1 MKFFKKSYCRKNKAN
16 IIIEVTLM
24 LHKLFQNGNKSYFF
38 GEMFKIR
45 LQFMFNVE
53 KQE

>member
-1 MKFFKKSYCRKNKAN
+1 MKFFKKSYCRKKAN
-16 IIIEVTLM
+16 LIIEVTLM